1 MSVRTLQGVE
11 QSLVC
16 PITSEVCA
24 SSVVGRFLSFFSSL
38 TDGVA
43 RLPSPQLFVDP
54 GLGLVLRLAEFFYV
68 V

>member
-1 MSVRTLQGVE
+1 MPYYVGGVC
-11 QSLVC
+11 VFC
-16 PITSEVCA
+16 
-24 SSVVGRFLSFFSSL
+24 GRSFPVFFSSL